1 MFTAIVSDRMLLPY
15 LDHLRETTPH
25 TYRWVSAESPESA
38 SMLEELPGADVFVG
52 WHFTSKMAHRAQKL
66 RFIQVSG
73 AGWDGIAVEALA
85 HGVVVANTYGHE
97 QAIAEYV
104 VMAMIALSRR
114 LLQNDDRMRHGM
126 WASTFSSP
134 LGWPHH
140 EISGRT
146 AGLLGFGHVGREV
159 ARLLRP
165 FGTRVMALDPYLE
178 KDGPDSYGLYRVC
191 GPNEF
196 EVLFSESDFL
206 VLALPLTPET
216 TGLVDGRLLSLMKKD
231 SFLIN
236 VARGPIVQE
245 DSLFEALSSGR
256 LAGAAL
262 DVWYS
267 YPEQGKES
275 QVHPSRYPFHSLA
288 NVIMTPHCSAMTE
301 ETTFRRIETIAENLS
316 RFAKGEQL
324 LNVLLVR

>member
-1 MFTAIVSDRMLLPY
+1 
-15 LDHLRETTPH
+15 
-25 TYRWVSAESPESA
+25 
-38 SMLEELPGADVFVG
+38 MLEELVGADVFVG
-52 WHFTSKMAHRAQKL
+52 WHFTSAMAHRAQKL

-73 AGWDGIAVEALA
+73 AGCDGIAFEALA
-85 HGVVVANTYGHE
+85 RGVVVANTYGHE
-97 QAIAEYV
+97 RAIAEYV

-114 LLQNDDRMRHGM
+114 LLENHDSMRRGM
-126 WASTFSSP
+126 WASIFSSP

-146 AGLLGFGHVGREV
+146 VGLLGFGHVGREV
-159 ARLLRP
+159 ARLLRS

-178 KDGPDSYGLYRVC
+178 KDRLDTYGLDRVC
-191 GPNEF
+191 GPNDI

-216 TGLVDGRLLSLMKKD
+216 TGLVDGRLLSLMRRD

-245 DSLFEALSSGR
+245 DALFEALSSGR

-288 NVIMTPHCSAMTE
+288 NVIMTPHCSGRTE
-301 ETTFRRIETIAENLS
+301 ETTFRRIETIAENLR

-324 LNVLLVR
+324 LNVLPVR